1 MSSRV
6 FLSTDLCW
14 EVSMKNVS
22 FLKWVSRLLVFS
34 MLWLSFQSA
43 NAAIVPTDQALA
55 APAQAQADRQRVH
68 DFVSRADVAQQL
80 QALGIRAD
88 IAKQRVDAL
97 TDEEVQ
103 RIAGKL
109 DTLPAGAASDW
120 AIAAAVIV
128 IALVIWWAW
137 K

>member
-1 MSSRV
+1 
-6 FLSTDLCW
+6 
-14 EVSMKNVS
+14 MKNVS